1 MTQSHGLAP
10 FGLAAIPHNKEGET
24 PMAFQIH
31 PKLLA
36 DCVYIGELYLCEVL
50 LMNDSRFPWIILVPK
65 AEDLRDFHDL
75 PLEQRDD
82 LYDEIEAASKT
93 LKLYCDAH
101 KLNVAALGNQVPQL
115 HIHVIGRRTDD
126 AAWPGPVWGSG
137 EAEPYSVE
145 ELDSFCNELR
155 TALAI
160 GDEEN

>member
-1 MTQSHGLAP
+1 MRSLGRVP
-10 FGLAAIPHNKEGET
+10 FGLAAIQNNKRGAIS
-24 PMAFQIH
+24 MAFEIH

-50 LMNDSRFPWIILVPK
+50 LMNDRRFPWIILVPK
-65 AEDLRDFHDL
+65 AEGLRDFHDL
-75 PLEQRDD
+75 PLDQRDD
-82 LYDEIEAASKT
+82 LYDEIEAVSKT
-93 LKLYCDAH
+93 LQMYCDAH

-137 EAEPYSVE
+137 ESEPYGVD
-145 ELDSFCNELR
+145 ELDSFCDELR
-155 TALAI
+155 SALAI

>member
-1 MTQSHGLAP
+1 
-10 FGLAAIPHNKEGET
+10 
-24 PMAFQIH
+24 MAFEIH

-36 DCVYIGELYLCEVL
+36 DCVYVGELYLCEVL
-50 LMNDSRFPWIILVPK
+50 LMNDSRFPWVILVPK
-65 AEDLRDFHDL
+65 SEGLRDFHDI

-82 LYDEIEAASKT
+82 LYDEIEAVSKT

-137 EAEPYSVE
+137 ESEPYGPE
-145 ELDSFCNELR
+145 ALDSFCSELR
-155 TALAI
+155 IALAI
-160 GDEEN
+160 GDEEP

>member
-1 MTQSHGLAP
+1 MTQSHGRVP
-10 FGLAAIPHNKEGET
+10 FGLAATPHNKEGET
-24 PMAFQIH
+24 HMAFEIH

-50 LMNDSRFPWIILVPK
+50 LMNDSRFPWIVLVPK
-65 AEDLRDFHDL
+65 AEGLRDFHDL

-137 EAEPYSVE
+137 EAVPYGVK
-145 ELDSFCNELR
+145 ELESFSNELR